1 EFKQTIKE
9 ERERGE
15 PCYLKKRTR
24 KEKDELVFVKTYHQ
38 KNIRIVIFEVGKRY
52 IEEIEKDRYNQER
65 NKERKKILIGKSWR
79 IMKDTSKMEK
89 GIKPKWRYYLIECY
103 QEISEDREEE
113 RPKYY
118 INLEEE
124 LTFLE
129 TMIDHTGR
137 VRQVVLGTNQEYE
150 AHLGKGK

>member
-9 ERERGE
+9 ERKHNE
-15 PCYLKKRTR
+15 PYYLKKRTR
-24 KEKDELVFVKTYHQ
+24 KEKDELVFFKTYHQ
-38 KNIRIVIFEVGKRY
+38 KNIRIVIFEVGKKY
-52 IEEIEKDRYNQER
+52 IEEIEKDGYNQER
-65 NKERKKILIGKSWR
+65 NQERKKRLIGKSWR
-79 IMKDTSKMEK
+79 VMEDTSKMEK
-89 GIKPKWRYYLIECY
+89 GIKPKWKYYLIECY
-103 QEISEDREEE
+103 QEISEDGKEE

-118 INLEEE
+118 INLEEG

-129 TMIDHTGR
+129 TAIDHTGR